1 MLPDRFLRPPALVG
15 SMGPVDGA
23 PHPWSCAAR
32 DGRGW
37 KRCTVDDVVLV
48 TLLFAGD
55 GCLVILCPD
64 VQHVLRC
71 SLLE

>member
-1 MLPDRFLRPPALVG
+1 
-15 SMGPVDGA
+15 MGPVDGA

-71 SLLE
+71 